1 LGGFSFF
8 NNVRYNTR
16 KHSGIPM
23 NKIETMLRLQQELND
38 TTNGIGWEDGTTKNN
53 KQIDWRRCIWLEAAE
68 LVESY
73 PWKHWKSIS
82 AEPDRANIKIEAVDI
97 WHFVMSEALR
107 QYTMEERG
115 DIASLAETMMA
126 TEAYEV
132 FVTGDMSQE
141 SDVYDEIAC
150 VEKMVELLFAN
161 ASVEAWTAQFY
172 RVALRSGLNLNELY
186 RLYVGKNILNRFRQ
200 DHGYKEGTYSKIW
213 NGEEDNVAMQR
224 LLERETSMTPDAL
237 YAALETLYGTGY

>member
-38 TTNGIGWEDGTTKNN
+38 TTNGIGWENGTTKNN

-73 PWKHWKSIS
+73 PWKHWKSIA

-132 FVTGDMSQE
+132 FVTGDMPQE

>member
-1 LGGFSFF
+1 
-8 NNVRYNTR
+8 
-16 KHSGIPM
+16 
-23 NKIETMLRLQQELND
+23 
-38 TTNGIGWEDGTTKNN
+38 
-53 KQIDWRRCIWLEAAE
+53 
-68 LVESY
+68 
-73 PWKHWKSIS
+73 
-82 AEPDRANIKIEAVDI
+82 
-97 WHFVMSEALR
+97 MSEALR

-132 FVTGDMSQE
+132 FVTGDMPQE